1 MFQLT
6 EWKRNLVNT
15 LFEYIT
21 IILAAG
27 LILTLVAYFRK
38 RSENMELKR
47 ELFFLERKLERMKQQ
62 LESLATMKSNA
73 NIVEFEKGNLDLQIL
88 ELYTKGYSYGMIA
101 KKLGISKST
110 VYRRLKAMLNM
121 KRKSKEPISL
131 KV

>member
-1 MFQLT
+1 
-6 EWKRNLVNT
+6 VNT

-21 IILAAG
+21 TILAAG

-121 KRKSKEPISL
+121 KHKSKEPISL

>member
-1 MFQLT
+1 M

-21 IILAAG
+21 AILAAG

-62 LESLATMKSNA
+62 LESLATMKSNV

-121 KRKSKEPISL
+121 KHKSKEPISL

>member
-1 MFQLT
+1 M
-6 EWKRNLVNT
+6 NT